1 VAGDGRA
8 ASADLVRWV
17 VARHDPGCGGA
28 DRQRRSQQTPIG
40 RDAAGLKLVLTGGGT
55 GGHIYPALAIAE
67 TLSHEAAC
75 SPLDILFVGTRDR
88 LEAQIVPKAA
98 VPIAYVHAAPLERS
112 FSLSFL
118 RTAAVNAVGF
128 AEALRILHRMKPDV
142 LIATGGYVAFPVVS
156 ALRLVRA
163 LGLSRARIA
172 LFEPNAVAGLT
183 NRLLAPLVDEI
194 WYASAPDARPLG
206 VREHVVG
213 TPVRSSLRR
222 TMSASEGRAALGL
235 DDAKTTIVVL
245 GGSQGARSLN
255 ESAAQLAET
264 GMPGDWQLLVVSGDA
279 DFASLHSRLRERA
292 GVSVLAYL
300 DDPRAAYAAADIV
313 VARSG
318 ASTLAELAATA
329 TPALLVPYPYATGD
343 HQMHNARAYAADG
356 AARVLPDVELD
367 GERLRTELEA
377 MLSDVPALR
386 RAAQRRAEADPRVA
400 IVARVKTWPFA
411 NKHDP

>member
-1 VAGDGRA
+1 
-8 ASADLVRWV
+8 
-17 VARHDPGCGGA
+17 
-28 DRQRRSQQTPIG
+28 
-40 RDAAGLKLVLTGGGT
+40 
-55 GGHIYPALAIAE
+55 
-67 TLSHEAAC
+67 
-75 SPLDILFVGTRDR
+75 
-88 LEAQIVPKAA
+88 
-98 VPIAYVHAAPLERS
+98 
-112 FSLSFL
+112 
-118 RTAAVNAVGF
+118 
-128 AEALRILHRMKPDV
+128 
-142 LIATGGYVAFPVVS
+142 
-156 ALRLVRA
+156 
-163 LGLSRARIA
+163 
-172 LFEPNAVAGLT
+172 
-183 NRLLAPLVDEI
+183 
-194 WYASAPDARPLG
+194 
-206 VREHVVG
+206 
-213 TPVRSSLRR
+213 
-222 TMSASEGRAALGL
+222 MSASEGRAALGL